1 MAAAPQAG
9 TALKRVRDL
18 ITSEQATALPDAELL
33 GRFTAGRDEG
43 AFAALVRRHG
53 GLVLGVCRRV
63 LGNHADADDAFQATF
78 LVLARKAAAI
88 ANQASLPCW
97 LYQVAFR
104 TAVKAKSLHAR
115 RRAHEARVER
125 PDATDP
131 LAEVTGRELLAVLDE
146 ELQRLSECLRA
157 PLVLCYL
164 EGRTRDEAARELG
177 WSVGTL
183 KRRLDQA
190 RGRLRQRLARR
201 GLALPAALLT
211 AGLVQ
216 GVASA
221 SLPPRLAAGTAD
233 AVRRLAAGAPG
244 GTALAPAVVALAE
257 GVLRASSA
265 AKLWAASLLLL
276 LGGVVALAAGALAGP
291 GAVSAPP
298 PAAQGGDKAP
308 VPVPGKGPAKEQGRM
323 TVTGRVLNAD
333 GKSLAGALV
342 AVVGFLKDQ
351 GRGGDLVTK
360 RSRVLARGRTDADGR
375 IRLAAAAAPSE
386 EFRAL
391 YLLARAPGY
400 GLSFQRLNPALP
412 AAEASLRLDKEQVVR
427 GRLVGLQGQPAAG
440 VTVWVDWTGQLRNG
454 ESEGVH
460 FGGRPQDLPVWPEAV
475 KADAQG
481 RFAVHGLGGSLKVRL
496 AVEGDGYGPQAI
508 YLEPSDL
515 TKEIH
520 RSLAPAQLIE
530 GQVLQADTG
539 KPVPHALLTVYASDR
554 EDGSYGGMGGEAD
567 AEGRF
572 RLNPYP
578 GKWFTLAAHPP
589 TGEPYLA
596 IEKRFKWEAG
606 KVKLRMDL
614 PLPRGVLVRGKIT
627 EAGSGKPVAR
637 AAVHYYPQRA
647 ENRDFRRDIISGWQ
661 GAEVSKADGTFQI
674 AVLPGPGHLLVIG
687 QGGQYVHE
695 EIGDRVLYDGRPGG
709 TRYYPDAVV
718 KLALPKETQVKDVA
732 VTLKRGASV
741 KGRLTGPGGE
751 PVGKALM
758 ICRLHVTALNPYWR
772 FPVEVRDGQFE
783 LHGLDPE
790 KSCPVSFLEPQKG
803 WGTTVQLSGKDA
815 GKPLTIK
822 LQPCGQAVARFV
834 NAAGKPLAGHY
845 PMIDI
850 VVTPGAHRYDR
861 DAAEKGLLAADEEF
875 LANVDRH
882 NYWKG
887 PVTDADGR
895 CTFRALIPGVTY
907 RFTNYRKGRHYVERD
922 FTVEPGKTFDAGVI
936 TIARPQ

>member
-9 TALKRVRDL
+9 TALQRVRKL
-18 ITSEQATALPDAELL
+18 ITAEQATALPDPELL
-33 GRFTAGRDEG
+33 GRFTAGRDEE

-53 GLVLGVCRRV
+53 PLVLGCCRRV
-63 LGNHADADDAFQATF
+63 LGNHADADDAFQAVF
-78 LVLARKAAAI
+78 LILARKAAAI

-115 RRAHEARVER
+115 RRAREARAER
-125 PDATDP
+125 PDAQDP

-183 KRRLDQA
+183 KRRLEQGRD
-190 RGRLRQRLARR
+190 RLRLRLARR
-201 GLALPAALLT
+201 GLALPGALLT
-211 AGLVQ
+211 AGLAQ

-221 SLPPRLAAGTAD
+221 SLPPRLAAETAG
-233 AVRRLAAGAPG
+233 AVLRQAAGAPG

-257 GVLRASSA
+257 GALRASSA

-276 LGGVVALAAGALAGP
+276 LGGIVALAAGTGAGQ
-291 GAVSAPP
+291 GAAPTPP
-298 PAAQGGDKAP
+298 PAAQAGDKAP
-308 VPVPGKGPAKEQGRM
+308 VSAPGKGPVQEQGRV
-323 TVTGRVLNAD
+323 TVAGRVLNAD
-333 GKSLAGALV
+333 GKPLAGAAL
-342 AVVGFLKDQ
+342 AVVGFLKDH

-360 RSRVLARGRTDADGR
+360 RSRVLARGQTDADGR
-375 IRLAAAAAPSE
+375 IRLAAAGASSE

-515 TKEIH
+515 TKEIN

-539 KPVPHALLTVYASDR
+539 KPVPHALLTVYASDQ
-554 EDGSYGGMGGEAD
+554 EDGSYGGMGGKAD

-589 TGEPYLA
+589 IGEPYLS

-606 KVKLRMDL
+606 KVKRQMDL

-627 EAGSGKPVAR
+627 EAGSGKPVAQ
-637 AAVHYYPQRA
+637 AAVHYYPQVVG
-647 ENRDFRRDIISGWQ
+647 NPNFRRGIITGWQ
-661 GAEVSKADGTFQI
+661 GTEVSKADGTFQI
-674 AVLPGPGHLLVIG
+674 AVFPGPGHLLVIG
-687 QGGQYVHE
+687 QDGRYVHE
-695 EIGDRVLYDGRPGG
+695 EIGNNVLYSGRPGG
-709 TRYYPDAVV
+709 TRYYPDAIV
-718 KLALPKETQVKDVA
+718 KLALPKETQVKDVS

-741 KGRLTGPGGE
+741 KGRLVGPGGE

-758 ICRLHVTALNPYWR
+758 ICRLHVSALSPFWR
-772 FPVEVRDGQFE
+772 FPVEVRDGRFE

-790 KSCPVSFLEPQKG
+790 KACPVSFLEPEKG
-803 WGTTVQLSGKDA
+803 WGTTVQLSGKQA

-834 NAAGKPLAGHY
+834 DRASKPVAGLR

-850 VVTPGAHRYDR
+850 VVTPGAYRYDR
-861 DAAEKGLLAADEEF
+861 DAD
-875 LANVDRH
+875 
-882 NYWKG
+882 
-887 PVTDADGR
+887 
-895 CTFRALIPGVTY
+895 
-907 RFTNYRKGRHYVERD
+907 RKGCLPPTRS
-922 FTVEPGKTFDAGVI
+922 F
-936 TIARPQ
+936 